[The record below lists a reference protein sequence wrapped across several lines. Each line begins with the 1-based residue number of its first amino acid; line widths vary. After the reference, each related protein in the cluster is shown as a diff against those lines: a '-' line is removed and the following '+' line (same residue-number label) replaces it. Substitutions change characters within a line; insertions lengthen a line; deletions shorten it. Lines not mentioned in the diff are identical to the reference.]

1 MRSRNIK
8 PGFFKN
14 EVLAECVPLA
24 RVLFA
29 GLWCYADREGRFEWR
44 PKRIKAEILPYDD
57 RDIEALLGE
66 LVDRGFVIKYSVNG
80 ESYGCIPQFPKHQ
93 SPHIKEKESCLPAPE
108 QPDTNTVQAPEGHH
122 TNPSD
127 SGLLIPDSPIPDS
140 ITFSSNP
147 VAFELANHLLNRILD
162 WKPNF
167 RKPTEVQFNKWTT
180 AIDRMIRLDKRNPDQ
195 IRAVID
201 FATSDSFW
209 QSNILSASSLRK
221 HFDRLEGKMQQK
233 HTARDSP
240 GISKAKRER
249 NAIMTFDQE
258 QP

>member
-14 EVLAECVPLA
+14 EILAECLPLA
-24 RVLFA
+24 RVLYA

-57 RDIEALLGE
+57 CDIGELLGQ
-66 LVDRGFVIKYSVNG
+66 LVDRGFVVEYSVNG
-80 ESYGCIPQFPKHQ
+80 QRYGCCPQFPKHQ
-93 SPHIKEKESCLPAPE
+93 SPHVKEKESCLPAPE
-108 QPDTNTVQAPEGHH
+108 QSDTGTVQASEKHH
-122 TNPSD
+122 INPSD
-127 SGLLIPDSPIPDS
+127 SGLLIPDTNIS
-140 ITFSSNP
+140 SSNP
-147 VAFELANHLLNRILD
+147 IAFELANHLLNRILD
-162 WKPNF
+162 WKPNL
-167 RKPTEVQFNKWTT
+167 KKHTEIQFEKWNT
-180 AIDRMIRLDKRNPDQ
+180 AIDRMIRLDKRDPNQ

-209 QSNILSASSLRK
+209 QSNILSAFSLRK
-221 HFDRLEGKMQQK
+221 HFDQLEGKMQQK

-240 GISKAKRER
+240 GISKAERER
-249 NAIMTFDQE
+249 KAIMTFDQE